1 MKYDDERSN
10 KILSLFLIF
19 VFLAFIFGCIIGL
32 IISDLVVK

>member
-32 IISDLVVK
+32 IIADLVAK